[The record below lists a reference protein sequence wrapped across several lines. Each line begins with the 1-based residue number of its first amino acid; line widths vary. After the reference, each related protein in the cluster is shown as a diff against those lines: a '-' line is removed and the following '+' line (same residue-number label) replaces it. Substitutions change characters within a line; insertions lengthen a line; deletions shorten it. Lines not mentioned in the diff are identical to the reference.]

1 MKKVAYFL
9 LLPLNCRTVWF
20 YKKLIFVKLFCHGP
34 TNKLYFHPG
43 PRYETTGAI
52 LNRCR
57 SLNTTFKYLHIFYTI
72 SDEIVH
78 TISKGDKELERKLR
92 ILMLEVEVMRQD
104 GRAAPDTLKADQ
116 WQQLL
121 SLNTKNQRSQY
132 LLYLFKIEKSKENQ
146 KVQRL

>member
-1 MKKVAYFL
+1 
-9 LLPLNCRTVWF
+9 
-20 YKKLIFVKLFCHGP
+20 
-34 TNKLYFHPG
+34 
-43 PRYETTGAI
+43 
-52 LNRCR
+52 
-57 SLNTTFKYLHIFYTI
+57 
-72 SDEIVH
+72 
-78 TISKGDKELERKLR
+78 
-92 ILMLEVEVMRQD
+92 MLEVEVMRQD